1 MAVMAL
7 AATEATAMER
17 GPPMLMLRLSLL
29 PRPSLR
35 LMPTGAVMAMAVM
48 ALAMV
53 VTDTARGPLMPMPT
67 MAVMALA
74 AMAVTAMVA
83 TDTARGPLMP
93 MPTTPVMALAAMAV
107 TAMVATDTARGPLM
121 PMPTMAATAMVVM
134 ATAVAMDT
142 ARGPLMPTTAAATVW
157 RLRLWRLRLR
167 QVNQPQTSKSAIA
180 SLHQNCHLKISFIT
194 RRPGKLM
201 AVCLS
206 TINQTTNEEF
216 RYIHTAL

>member
-1 MAVMAL
+1 MA
-7 AATEATAMER
+7 R

-35 LMPTGAVMAMAVM
+35 LMPTMAATAMA
-48 ALAMV
+48 

-67 MAVMALA
+67 MAAMALA
-74 AMAVTAMVA
+74 AMAVTAMA
-83 TDTARGPLMP
+83 DTA
-93 MPTTPVMALAAMAV
+93 TESK
-107 TAMVATDTARGPLM
+107 
-121 PMPTMAATAMVVM
+121 
-134 ATAVAMDT
+134 
-142 ARGPLMPTTAAATVW
+142 
-157 RLRLWRLRLR
+157 
-167 QVNQPQTSKSAIA
+167 PQTSKSAIA
-180 SLHQNCHLKISFIT
+180 SLHQNCHLKISSIT